1 MVADVLAMVADVL
14 AMAADVL
21 AMAADVLAMAADVL
35 AMAADGPVMAFPPQV
50 GNLKEVAD
58 ELASF
63 SSEAS
68 PRLSTHDYDLG
79 ASAHVCHG
87 HGRGGIH
94 SLQC

>member
-1 MVADVLAMVADVL
+1 MAVVDVL
-14 AMAADVL
+14 AMAVVDVL
-21 AMAADVLAMAADVL
+21 AMAVVVVL
-35 AMAADGPVMAFPPQV
+35 VMAV
-50 GNLKEVAD
+50 VVEAVLLAVVNLKEVAD

-68 PRLSTHDYDLG
+68 PRFGAHDHDLG
-79 ASAHVCHG
+79 TSAHVCHG

>member
-1 MVADVLAMVADVL
+1 MVADVLAMAADGPVM
-14 AMAADVL
+14 AADGPVMAADVL
-21 AMAADVLAMAADVL
+21 AMAADV
-35 AMAADGPVMAFPPQV
+35 PVMAFPPQV

-58 ELASF
+58 EFAYC

-68 PRLSTHDYDLG
+68 PRLSTHDHDLG